1 MFIPAFLN
9 STKVSG
15 LLVFGPMVQMIEVL
29 LKLAPVSVL
38 KLVNQPNLDSIAYGF
53 FCVSDDVSRV

>member
-1 MFIPAFLN
+1 
-9 STKVSG
+9 
-15 LLVFGPMVQMIEVL
+15 MIEVL